1 MFILCFRK
9 QILAKKRKGAES
21 KMRLL
26 MVVQGFFLVVLLKTR
41 AVVKKGVASLF

>member
-9 QILAKKRKGAES
+9 QILAKKRGAES

-41 AVVKKGVASLF
+41 AVVKKVVASLF